1 MGFPF
6 RKSRIFSGTT
16 RANNKKRHEEKAMNN
31 YLQKNPPAEIQVPTI
46 MDDLEKFGQAEKLL
60 NQQGILPPKNPHPNE
75 RMQCAPRWDSVAE
88 AAARG
93 VELAE
98 AMGEATGRNENMGDT
113 ASDAGFFALAFGTAR
128 FAKDSWNIQKCMN
141 DQDAK
146 YDREMDDYIKKIKTF
161 ADGMESHTT
170 KTIKVDARDPRHP
183 ANRPFITTSYN
194 NQREKRDWGLTFNT
208 NGNTT
213 GVGFKYKF

>member
-6 RKSRIFSGTT
+6 RRSHLFSRTT
-16 RANNKKRHEEKAMNN
+16 RRNQEQEREEKAKARI
-31 YLQKNPPAEIQVPTI
+31 LQNNPPVDIEIPTI
-46 MDDLEKFGQAEKLL
+46 MDDLEKFGQAEKTL
-60 NQQGILPPKNPHPNE
+60 NQQGILPPKNPHPNK

-88 AAARG
+88 AAAKG

-98 AMGEATGRNENMGDT
+98 AMGEVTGRNENMGDT

-128 FAKDSWNIQKCMN
+128 FAKDSWDIQKCMN

-161 ADGMESHTT
+161 ADGMDSSTT
-170 KTIKVDARDPRHP
+170 KTIKVDAMDPRHP
-183 ANRPFITTSYN
+183 RNKPITSSYN
-194 NQREKRDWGLTFNT
+194 HQREQRDWGLTFNT